1 MPRLPLNPAIGP
13 MTDAQRHRNM
23 RAHWFQVIEEADN
36 LSQVP
41 FTVLLDAVRRY
52 NRAERNLTL
61 GDVLVEIGRRQGLM
75 GFTSPRHRTDLGRWH
90 RQGMNALFCDDSMRY
105 FGQIVSVLGDN
116 RV

>member
-1 MPRLPLNPAIGP
+1 MPRLPQNPAIGP

-23 RAHWFQVIEEADN
+23 RAHWFGVIEEKGDD

-61 GDVLVEIGRRQGLM
+61 GDVLVEIGRRRGL
-75 GFTSPRHRTDLGRWH
+75 T
-90 RQGMNALFCDDSMRY
+90 MRV
-105 FGQIVSVLGDN
+105 QHVKN
-116 RV
+116 E